1 MLTTTSSTPRSS
13 SVMPPHDPGTGRG
26 ATLCALLYF
35 LASTPFLVILAVVLD
50 RTGVLTVQEVAAL
63 VGIHTQPPSPPPG
76 GDRPGGSG
84 PGVPPV
90 GVEPPAAKQ
99 VPVANQVPVPSPILV
114 PAVVPVLDVDTA
126 TRDVP
131 EPYRAYV
138 RGRPAWLKADQSAE
152 VVYLA
157 DRKAWML
164 VAVAS
169 SPLDKQNPRTAC
181 ELKALAAVAAG
192 REGFVKV
199 AREFRDGNA
208 TVVVEAFAAGRIPAP
223 AVVGEWVWPDGRTV
237 SVLFGTLLSDPR

>member
-1 MLTTTSSTPRSS
+1 MQ
-13 SVMPPHDPGTGRG
+13 PPDSGSGRG
-26 ATLCALLYF
+26 ATLRALLYF
-35 LASTPFLVILAVVLD
+35 LASMPFLVLLAVGLHFS
-50 RTGVLTVQEVAAL
+50 GVLTLDRVTELLHGGKPQVVAPA
-63 VGIHTQPPSPPPG
+63 PA
-76 GDRPGGSG
+76 G
-84 PGVPPV
+84 PEKPKVEPVPRAERPPV